1 MRFLEMMERYL
12 ESFISLLLGL
22 MSIIVFFNV
31 VSRYA
36 FDKAFAW
43 SEEISLF
50 MFTWV
55 IFLGALIAFKRH
67 RHLGFDLILNF
78 LPKGIQKIAILIS
91 HLVTGACLI
100 ILLIGG
106 IEYYNQ
112 TIGWPAPG
120 TQIPYGV
127 INAAIPFSAFCMLLL
142 LIKDILIILRGGKA
156 EHQEGSEC

>member
-1 MRFLEMMERYL
+1 MRFLELLERSL
-12 ESFISLLLGL
+12 EKFIALLLGL
-22 MSIIVFFNV
+22 MSVIVFFNV

-67 RHLGFDLILNF
+67 RHLGFDLILNI
-78 LPKGIQKIAILIS
+78 LPKGIQKVAILIS
-91 HLVTGACLI
+91 HVATGACLI

-106 IEYYNQ
+106 IEYYFQ

-120 TQIPYGV
+120 TQIPYGI
-127 INAAIPFSAFCMLLL
+127 INAVIPFSAFCMLLL
-142 LIKDILIILRGGKA
+142 LIKDIVVLLRGGKA
-156 EHQEGSEC
+156 EHQGGSEC